1 MKKKIQKP
9 FDAEAAKGGAKV
21 ETRDGDSVRI
31 LCYDR
36 KSNNNHIN
44 FPIIALTNHN
54 GTESC
59 FSYTSEG
66 RLLGDD
72 FDICEDAHDLV
83 IIEEVEVP
91 KFSVGNWL
99 VPYNEDLPRLITAVT
114 YDGYELEDVN
124 GHKVSICHRTIENL
138 CRLWTLKDAKP
149 GDVLI
154 REDGKYPI
162 IFKKFLGYAYAPSA
176 YCGIDT
182 TDSIYISDE
191 DRPWTLDTVRPA
203 TYKEIQQFFKKVE
216 GYGYKWYPESLTL
229 SKIQKRWVDNKN
241 VDVDGY
247 LIDNDSHIDH
257 YSGPNTYINHNIFA
271 TEIQAKSALAMARI
285 SQIMANDL
293 RFGGPIT
300 DEEWVTNN
308 LKKFTIR
315 RINGRAI
322 FNTDSFVYNFLAF
335 HTSEQRQLFWEE
347 NEELIKDYLMIKDNF
362 TLED

>member
-1 MKKKIQKP
+1 MKKKIQNP

-44 FPIIALTNHN
+44 FPIIALINHK
-54 GTESC
+54 GMESC

-99 VPYNEDLPRLITAVT
+99 VPYNEDIPRLITAVT
-114 YDGYELEDVN
+114 SDCYELEDVN
-124 GHKVSICHRTIENL
+124 GHKVSICHRTIENI

-154 REDGKYPI
+154 TEDDKHPF
-162 IFKKFLGYAYAPSA
+162 IFKNFLGYYPSA

-191 DRPWTLDTVRPA
+191 DRPWTLDIVRPA
-203 TYKEIQQFFKKVE
+203 TYKERQQFFKKVE
-216 GYGYKWYPESLTL
+216 EDGYMWYPESLTL
-229 SKIQKRWVDNKN
+229 SEIKKRCVDKEDAE
-241 VDVDGY
+241 VKGY
-247 LIDNDSHIDH
+247 FIDTGSHIEY
-257 YSGPNTYINHNIFA
+257 YSGYNIYTDHNIFA
-271 TEIQAKSALAMARI
+271 TEKQAKSALAMARI
-285 SQIMANDL
+285 SQIMANDI

-315 RINGRAI
+315 RINGRAV

-335 HTSEQRQLFWEE
+335 HTAEQRQLFWEE
-347 NEELIKDYLMIKDNF
+347 NDSLIKDYLMIKDNF
-362 TLED
+362 TLAD

>member
-9 FDAEAAKGGAKV
+9 FNVEAAKNGAKV

-36 KSNNNHIN
+36 KSNNLNIN

-54 GTESC
+54 GMESC

-99 VPYNEDLPRLITAVT
+99 VAYNEDLPRLITAVT
-114 YDGYELEDVN
+114 NDCYELEDVN
-124 GHKVSICHRTIENL
+124 GHKVSVCHRTIENI
-138 CRLWTLKDAKP
+138 CILWTLKDAKP

-154 REDGKYPI
+154 TEDDKRPF
-162 IFKKFLGYAYAPSA
+162 IFKKFLGYAPSA

-191 DRPWTLDTVRPA
+191 DRPWTRDTVRPA
-203 TYKEIQQFFKKVE
+203 TSNEKDMLFKKME
-216 GYGYKWYPESLTL
+216 EEGYKWDAESLTL
-229 SKIQKRWVDNKN
+229 SKIQKRWRDDDENAIV
-241 VDVDGY
+241 VGY
-247 LIDNDSHIDH
+247 FIDRDSNIQSF
-257 YSGPNTYINHNIFA
+257 SGYNIPSDYNIFA
-271 TEIQAKSALAMARI
+271 TEKQAKSALAMACI
-285 SQIMANDL
+285 SQIMANDK
-293 RFGGPIT
+293 RFGGVVT
-300 DEEWVTNN
+300 DEEWTD
-308 LKKFTIR
+308 KSWYSII
-315 RINGRAI
+315 RINNDLRTSTR
-322 FNTDSFVYNFLAF
+322 FCYELLSF
-335 HTSEQRQLFWEE
+335 HTKKQADLFLEE
-347 NEELIKDYLMIKDNF
+347 NRDLVKDYYMMN
-362 TLED
+362 

>member
-54 GTESC
+54 GMETC

-83 IIEEVEVP
+83 IIEEIEVP

-99 VPYNEDLPRLITAVT
+99 VAYNEDLPRLITAVT
-114 YDGYELEDVN
+114 SDGYELEDVN

-138 CRLWTLKDAKP
+138 CTLWTLKYAKP

-162 IFKKFLGYAYAPSA
+162 IFKRSLGSAVFA
-176 YCGIDT
+176 YCGLSITGSILID
-182 TDSIYISDE
+182 DG
-191 DRPWTLDTVRPA
+191 RAWTNDTVRPA
-203 TYKEIQQFFKKVE
+203 TYKERHQFFKKVE
-216 GYGYKWYPESLTL
+216 EDGYRWYPESLTL
-229 SKIQKRWVDNKN
+229 SQIKKRWVDNKN

-247 LIDNDSHIDH
+247 LIDSDSHIVH

-315 RINGRAI
+315 RINGRAV

-335 HTSEQRQLFWEE
+335 HTAEQRQLFWEE
-347 NEELIKDYLMIKDNF
+347 NDELIKDYLMIKDNF
-362 TLED
+362 TLAD

>member
-1 MKKKIQKP
+1 MKKRIQKP
-9 FDAEAAKGGAKV
+9 FDAEAAKGGAKI
-21 ETRDGDSVRI
+21 ETQDGDSVRI

-36 KSNNNHIN
+36 KSNNNKHIN

-66 RLLGDD
+66 RLL
-72 FDICEDAHDLV
+72 DICEDAHDLV

-99 VPYNEDLPRLITAVT
+99 VAYNEDLPRLITAVT
-114 YDGYELEDVN
+114 DDSYELEDVN

-138 CRLWTLKDAKP
+138 CRLWTIKDAKP

-162 IFKKFLGYAYAPSA
+162 IFKRSLGSAVFA
-176 YCGIDT
+176 YCGLSITGSILID
-182 TDSIYISDE
+182 DG
-191 DRPWTLDTVRPA
+191 RAWTNDTVRPA
-203 TYKEIQQFFKKVE
+203 TYKERQQFFKKVE
-216 GYGYKWYPESLTL
+216 GYGYRWYPESLTL
-229 SKIQKRWVDNKN
+229 SEIKKRWIDKEDAEVK
-241 VDVDGY
+241 GY
-247 LIDNDSHIDH
+247 YIHSDSHIVKH
-257 YSGPNTYINHNIFA
+257 SGYNDDINHNIFA

-285 SQIMANDL
+285 SQIMVNDS
-293 RFGGPIT
+293 RFGGSIT

-315 RINGRAI
+315 RINGRAV

-335 HTSEQRQLFWEE
+335 HTAEQRQLFWEE
-347 NEELIKDYLMIKDNF
+347 NESLIKDYLMIKDNF